1 MRVPL
6 GRQLGKRT
14 VFLDGAMGTQLFE
27 RGAQPGGCNELLNIE
42 KPQIVEA
49 VHQAYFDAGGDA
61 VLTNTFGANPI
72 SLRRHGLEGRMR
84 EINLAAAAIA
94 RKAAGEDRY
103 IIGDIG
109 PTGDFL
115 EPLGTLKEA
124 DLFAAYAEQAKA
136 LEEGG
141 VDGFI
146 VETMMALDELTVAVK
161 AIKSVTAKPVFAS
174 MAFDSTP
181 DGPRTM
187 MGVTPKMLVDAMTG
201 QGVRAV
207 GFNCGTL
214 DMDGYVKLAQ
224 TFTSALFGGYIL
236 LIAQPNAGRPEL
248 VGDKAVYHL
257 SPAAYAEAMV
267 KIRNCGAAIL
277 GGCCG
282 TSPAHLEAA
291 ISANQ

>member
-1 MRVPL
+1 
-6 GRQLGKRT
+6 
-14 VFLDGAMGTQLFE
+14 
-27 RGAQPGGCNELLNIE
+27 
-42 KPQIVEA
+42 
-49 VHQAYFDAGGDA
+49 
-61 VLTNTFGANPI
+61 TFGANPI
-72 SLRRHGLEGRMR
+72 SLRRHGLDGRMH

-115 EPLGTLKEA
+115 EPLGALKEA
-124 DLFAAYAEQAKA
+124 DLFAAYAGQAKA

-146 VETMMALDELTVAVK
+146 IETMMALDELTVAVK
-161 AIKSVTAKPVFAS
+161 AVKSVTAKPVFAS
-174 MAFDSTP
+174 MAFDSAP
-181 DGPRTM
+181 DGARTM
-187 MGVTPKMLVDAMTG
+187 MGVTPKMMVAAMTG
-201 QGVRAV
+201 LGIRAV

-214 DMDGYVKLAQ
+214 DMDSYIKLAQ
-224 TFTSALFGGYIL
+224 MFTSALFGGYIL

-248 VGDKAVYHL
+248 VGDKAVYNL
-257 SPAAYAEAMV
+257 TPAEYAEAMV

-282 TSPAHLEAA
+282 TSPAHLAAA
-291 ISANQ
+291 ISANK